1 LGQEIAV
8 LRRLIATAAL
18 VAAFG
23 CNTPSVPI
31 PPPAVNALRFGDAP
45 SAGQVVLTGQASSM
59 HANARFFVFDHA
71 TGDGVITTAAP
82 DGSFAT
88 PPFAASDGDVIQI
101 GYTTPTGER
110 SQEVCVGLQK
120 NSALLSQRCP

>member
-1 LGQEIAV
+1 V
-8 LRRLIATAAL
+8 LRRLAHRLTTTAAL
-18 VAAFG
+18 LVAVG
-23 CNTPSVPI
+23 CNTPSVPL
-31 PPPAVNALRFGDAP
+31 PPPAIASLRFGDAP
-45 SAGQVVLTGQASSM
+45 ATGQVVLAGQPNSM

-101 GYTTPTGER
+101 GYTTPAGER
-110 SQEVCVGLQK
+110 SQDVCVALER
-120 NSALLSQRCP
+120 NSALISQRCP